1 MVGKNNNYVR
11 ESKSNEHFQR
21 FALRKLSVGVVS
33 VAVAAGFYLG
43 SGATAQAATTESNA
57 SAKTEQVV
65 QQNSTSAASDST
77 STSNSSAA
85 VSTSSATPVSTE
97 SASSM
102 TVSDLP
108 ASASAASDNQAS
120 AANASESSSQSASSS
135 VASDAAAT
143 VSKDSQAAS
152 EANSQSAADVET
164 VQLPTSAANANANE
178 SQAANILGAQAV
190 QKAANQQAPAGFTVT
205 DPNYPA
211 EMYKDP
217 DASHYTYWWAQS
229 SNGEYNLVLSTDRNG
244 DGKVYVFLLGNN
256 NNVLGKYTVDKN
268 KSTEVATDDE
278 GDFGTVYNDGQS
290 GVFVTSDGTW
300 KSKFNVF
307 DPKAGEDDGDYGSI
321 SFMIPQVETQT
332 TTYVTY
338 FDSKG
343 NKVDKPIEVS
353 DPVIQKG
360 LDGQIYTTK
369 GGKVING
376 YFAKEPKNAHGF
388 MSPFGKQG
396 AIYTKDWHDGLKATF
411 TETDTKTG
419 LMHVVVKHYY
429 HSWGT
434 WRTVK
439 EFDLAPGQ
447 SEKVDYDV
455 YKSVTIHSIYI
466 PQTINIQYTY
476 EKLGNLVISSDS
488 KSFPAED
495 KTQYPNDKSDSTK
508 AGNVTIPKVAGFTPT
523 INDKTVTNYTFNPSD
538 YVSDLSKDI
547 NVVYV
552 ADTQEAAISF
562 YDETDHKPLNDQTIQ
577 LTGKTG
583 EKISHTEANQTLA
596 KLGKQG
602 YVVDQNTFADDAT
615 YDNDTQAPQE
625 FTIYLKHDTTH
636 TDATSSKA
644 DQKTVS
650 ETIHYVYKDGVNA
663 NKPVA
668 DDANTTVTFKR
679 GYTTD
684 KVTGKIVSYDPWTV
698 DGKQADSKTFDAVKS
713 PVIAGYTADQAE
725 VAAQTV
731 TPDSQN
737 INKTVYYTA
746 DTQEATINFYDETD
760 HKLLDNQTIHLTGK
774 TGEKVDRTQ
783 ADQTLADL
791 VKQGYVLDKEN
802 TAKAFPADAV
812 YDNNDQ
818 TPQEFTIYLK
828 HGTTHTDATSSKADQ
843 KTVSETIHYVYKDGV
858 NANKPVADDAN
869 TTVTFKRGYTTDKVT
884 GKIVSYDPW
893 TVDGKQAD
901 SKTFD
906 AVKSPVI
913 AGYTADQAEVAA
925 QTVTPDS
932 QNINKTVY
940 YTADTQEA
948 TINFYDETDHKL
960 LDNQTIHLT
969 GKTGEKVDRTQAD
982 QTLADL
988 VKQGYVLDKENT
1000 AKAFPADAVYDNNDQ
1015 TPQEFTI
1022 YLKHGTTHT
1031 DATSSKADQ
1040 KTVSETIHYVYKD
1053 GVNANKPVADD
1064 ANTTV
1069 TFKRGYTTDKVTGKI
1084 VSYDPWTVDGKQADS
1099 KTFDAV
1105 KSPVIAGY
1113 TADQAEVAAQTV
1125 TPDSQNINKTVYYTA
1140 DTQEAAIN
1148 FYDETGHKL
1157 LDNQTIHLT
1166 GKTGEKVDR
1175 TQADQTL
1182 AELEKQGYVLDENNT
1197 KLGFPSN
1204 AAYDDDDVKPQ
1215 EFTIYLK
1222 HGMTHTDATDKNAEQ
1237 KIVTE
1242 TIHYVYE
1249 NNQTAK
1255 TDYTS
1260 AVDFKRGYTTDNV
1273 THKII
1278 SYDPWM
1284 VSSKKFGFVKSP
1296 AIEGYTP
1303 NHSQIDE
1310 ITVTP
1315 DSKDVVKTVVYVG
1328 NAQEA
1333 QAIFYDETTGKE
1345 ISGTREIAT
1354 GKTDE
1359 TISFTKDP
1367 NEVVKELE
1375 KQGYVFDKDNA
1386 KNNVFVAGTA
1396 YDKNSEVHQYFK
1408 YYLKHGHA
1416 TVTPD
1421 QDPQKGQKTVTQ
1433 TIKYEYADGTATGLA
1448 DNVQTLTFKRTGDK
1462 DLVTHEVTWPDW
1474 STVAGQQT
1482 SVVTSPAL
1490 KGYTADTN
1498 EIPAITYHA
1507 GDSDVTYVVKYNADV
1522 QHAVINYI
1530 DGESD
1535 EILHT
1540 DKVNGHSDEK
1550 INYSTADMI
1559 KQLEAK
1565 GYELFKDNFPA
1576 GEKFDNDDTND
1587 QFYTV
1592 IFKHHRENVDPNH
1605 SSADGTKGTKTL
1617 TETVHY
1623 KYANGTKAA
1632 EDQTAQVTFTRN
1644 GVLDDVTGIV
1654 AWGKWNE
1661 ASQSYKAL
1669 TSPTIAG
1676 YAPSE
1681 AVVKRSSNS
1690 DAEQG
1695 PTLTVIYT
1703 ADAQKVHVQYIDGET
1718 DQMLR
1723 QDDLDGYT
1731 DETIPYSTAEGIKK
1745 FEGDGY
1751 ELFKDN
1757 FPAGEKFDNDD
1768 KNDQTYTVIFKH
1780 HRENVDPNHS
1790 SADGTKGTKTL
1801 TETVHYKYAD
1811 GTKAAED
1818 QTAQVTFTR
1827 NGVLDDVTG
1836 IVAWGK
1842 WNEAS
1847 QSYKALTSPTIA
1859 GYTPSEAVVKRSS
1872 NSDAEQGPTLTVI
1885 YTADAQK
1892 VHVQYIDG
1900 ETDQMLRQ
1908 DDLDGYT
1915 DETIPYSTAE
1925 GIKKFEGDGYE
1936 LFKDNFPAGEKFDN
1950 DDKNDQTY
1958 TVIFKHHRENVDPN
1972 HSSADGTKGTKTL
1985 TETVHYKYA
1994 NGTKAAEDQ
2003 TAQVTFT
2010 RNGVLDDVTGIVA
2023 WGKWN
2028 EASQSYKALTSPTI
2042 AGYAPSEAV
2051 VKRSSNSDAEQGPTL
2066 TVIYTADAQKVHVQ
2080 YIDGETDQMLRQ
2092 DDLDGYTDETIP
2104 YSTAEGIKKF
2114 EGDGYELFKDN
2125 FPAGEKFDNDDKNDQ
2140 TYTVIFKHHREN
2152 VDPNHSSADGTKGT
2166 KTLTETVHYKY
2177 ANGTK
2182 AAEDQTA
2189 QVTFT
2194 RNGVLDDV
2202 TGIVAW
2208 GKWNE
2213 ASQSYKALTSPT
2225 IAGYAPSEAV
2235 VKRSSNSDAE
2245 QGPTLTVIYTAD
2257 AQKVHVQYID
2267 GETDQMLRQDDLDGY
2282 TDETIPYSTAEGI
2295 KKFEGDGYELFKDNF
2310 PAGEKFDND
2319 DKNDQTYTVI
2329 FKHHRENVDPNH
2341 SSADGTKGTKTLT
2354 ETVHYKYAD
2363 GTKAA
2368 EDQTAQVTF
2377 TRNGVLD
2384 DVTGIVAWGKWNEA
2398 SQSYKAL
2405 TSPTI
2410 AGYTPSEAVVKRSSN
2425 SDAEQGPTLTVI
2437 YTADAQTAYVKYV
2450 DDTTGETL
2458 RQDDLH
2464 GYTDETIPYSTAEG
2478 IKKYE
2483 GDGYVLVSDGFKPG
2497 TKFGVGTPTYEVH
2510 FKHGMTHTD
2519 ATDKNAEQKT
2529 VTETIHYVDE
2539 NNQTVQP
2546 DSTTAVTFKRGYTTD
2561 NVTGKVVSYDPW
2573 TVDGNQADSK
2583 TFAAVPSPAV
2593 EGYTP
2598 NHQQINEFT
2607 VTPDSKDIVKTVVY
2621 VGDPQEAQAI
2631 FYDET
2636 TGKEISNTREIVN
2649 GKTDET
2655 IGFTKDPNEVVKELE
2670 KQGYVFDKDNANNN
2684 VFAAGTTYDKNSEV
2698 HQYFKYYFTHATT
2711 IVTPDNPKTPADVL
2725 PDNPGKNY
2733 PSGVA
2738 KDDLNKTVTRT
2749 INITTP
2755 DGKTQTITQK
2765 AEFTRSATVDEV
2777 TGEVTYGPWSKNVV
2791 LESVDVPNISGYVP
2805 SASVPEITVTPNDQD
2820 MTINITYKKLDSG
2833 KAADQGGNAS
2843 NGGQATNGG
2852 STTGQSAQNG
2862 QSGQTQNNAGAQ
2874 QLPQTGNANNEKG
2887 ALGLASAMF
2896 AAGLGLGFGSKKK
2909 CHED

>member
-43 SGATAQAATTESNA
+43 SGTTAQAATAESDA

-65 QQNSTSAASDST
+65 QQDANSTASDST
-77 STSNSSAA
+77 SASNSSAA
-85 VSTSSATPVSTE
+85 VSTSSATPVSVE
-97 SASSM
+97 SASSAA
-102 TVSDLP
+102 VSDSPAL
-108 ASASAASDNQAS
+108 ASAVSDNQAS

-178 SQAANILGAQAV
+178 SQAANILGVQAV
-190 QKAANQQAPAGFTVT
+190 QKAANQQALAGFTVT

-244 DGKVYVFLLGNN
+244 DGKVYVFLLGRN
-256 NNVLGKYTVDKN
+256 NNVLGQYTVDKN

-290 GVFVTSDGTW
+290 GVFVSADGSW

-307 DPKAGEDDGDYGSI
+307 DPKAGEDNGDYGSI

-332 TTYVTY
+332 TTYV
-338 FDSKG
+338 DGKG
-343 NKVDKPIEVS
+343 NTVS
-353 DPVIQKG
+353 DPVVQKG
-360 LDGQIYTTK
+360 LDGQIYTTQ

-376 YFAKEPKNAHGF
+376 YFAKEPSNANGF

-396 AIYTKDWHDGLKATF
+396 ATYTKDWHDGLKATF
-411 TETDTKTG
+411 TETDTTTG
-419 LMHVVVKHYY
+419 LMHVVVKYHYFL
-429 HSWGT
+429 G

-447 SEKVDYDV
+447 SQKVHYDL

-466 PQTINIQYTY
+466 PQTINIQYVY
-476 EKLGNLVISSDS
+476 EKLGNLIIDSDS
-488 KSFPAED
+488 KAFPAED
-495 KTQYPNDKSDSTK
+495 KTTTQYPNDENDSTK
-508 AGNVTIPKVAGFTPT
+508 AGNVTIPKVPGFTPT
-523 INDKTVTNYTFNPSD
+523 INGKTVTNYTFNPAD
-538 YVSDLSKDI
+538 YVSDLSQDI
-547 NVVYV
+547 TVVYE
-552 ADTQEAAISF
+552 ADWQ
-562 YDETDHKPLNDQTIQ
+562 
-577 LTGKTG
+577 
-583 EKISHTEANQTLA
+583 
-596 KLGKQG
+596 
-602 YVVDQNTFADDAT
+602 
-615 YDNDTQAPQE
+615 QAQ
-625 FTIYLKHDTTH
+625 
-636 TDATSSKA
+636 
-644 DQKTVS
+644 V
-650 ETIHYVYKDGVNA
+650 
-663 NKPVA
+663 
-668 DDANTTVTFKR
+668 
-679 GYTTD
+679 
-684 KVTGKIVSYDPWTV
+684 
-698 DGKQADSKTFDAVKS
+698 
-713 PVIAGYTADQAE
+713 
-725 VAAQTV
+725 
-731 TPDSQN
+731 
-737 INKTVYYTA
+737 
-746 DTQEATINFYDETD
+746 NFYDETAGQQID
-760 HKLLDNQTIHLTGK
+760 GTHEIQNGK
-774 TGEKVDRTQ
+774 TG
-783 ADQTLADL
+783 
-791 VKQGYVLDKEN
+791 
-802 TAKAFPADAV
+802 
-812 YDNNDQ
+812 
-818 TPQEFTIYLK
+818 
-828 HGTTHTDATSSKADQ
+828 
-843 KTVSETIHYVYKDGV
+843 
-858 NANKPVADDAN
+858 
-869 TTVTFKRGYTTDKVT
+869 
-884 GKIVSYDPW
+884 
-893 TVDGKQAD
+893 
-901 SKTFD
+901 
-906 AVKSPVI
+906 
-913 AGYTADQAEVAA
+913 
-925 QTVTPDS
+925 
-932 QNINKTVY
+932 
-940 YTADTQEA
+940 
-948 TINFYDETDHKL
+948 
-960 LDNQTIHLT
+960 
-969 GKTGEKVDRTQAD
+969 
-982 QTLADL
+982 
-988 VKQGYVLDKENT
+988 
-1000 AKAFPADAVYDNNDQ
+1000 
-1015 TPQEFTI
+1015 
-1022 YLKHGTTHT
+1022 
-1031 DATSSKADQ
+1031 
-1040 KTVSETIHYVYKD
+1040 
-1053 GVNANKPVADD
+1053 
-1064 ANTTV
+1064 
-1069 TFKRGYTTDKVTGKI
+1069 
-1084 VSYDPWTVDGKQADS
+1084 
-1099 KTFDAV
+1099 
-1105 KSPVIAGY
+1105 
-1113 TADQAEVAAQTV
+1113 
-1125 TPDSQNINKTVYYTA
+1125 
-1140 DTQEAAIN
+1140 
-1148 FYDETGHKL
+1148 
-1157 LDNQTIHLT
+1157 
-1166 GKTGEKVDR
+1166 
-1175 TQADQTL
+1175 
-1182 AELEKQGYVLDENNT
+1182 
-1197 KLGFPSN
+1197 
-1204 AAYDDDDVKPQ
+1204 
-1215 EFTIYLK
+1215 
-1222 HGMTHTDATDKNAEQ
+1222 
-1237 KIVTE
+1237 
-1242 TIHYVYE
+1242 
-1249 NNQTAK
+1249 
-1255 TDYTS
+1255 
-1260 AVDFKRGYTTDNV
+1260 
-1273 THKII
+1273 
-1278 SYDPWM
+1278 
-1284 VSSKKFGFVKSP
+1284 
-1296 AIEGYTP
+1296 
-1303 NHSQIDE
+1303 
-1310 ITVTP
+1310 
-1315 DSKDVVKTVVYVG
+1315 
-1328 NAQEA
+1328 
-1333 QAIFYDETTGKE
+1333 
-1345 ISGTREIAT
+1345 
-1354 GKTDE
+1354 E

-1375 KQGYVFDKDNA
+1375 AKGYVFDKDNA
-1386 KNNVFVAGTA
+1386 KNNVFTTGTT
-1396 YDKNSEVHQYFK
+1396 YDNDSTVHQYFN
-1408 YYLKHGHA
+1408 YYFKHGTQDVSDTDKEAKTTA
-1416 TVTPD
+1416 TRTINVTMPD
-1421 QDPQKGQKTVTQ
+1421 GKTSSEMQTVNYKRTATKDLVNGHITYGQWQADGASAWEEYTPTPQKGYTTLINGVAGTKVAQKTPS
-1433 TIKYEYADGTATGLA
+1433 
-1448 DNVQTLTFKRTGDK
+1448 FKDDK
-1462 DLVTHEVTWPDW
+1462 PVNE
-1474 STVAGQQT
+1474 TV
-1482 SVVTSPAL
+1482 
-1490 KGYTADTN
+1490 N
-1498 EIPAITYHA
+1498 
-1507 GDSDVTYVVKYNADV
+1507 VTYQADV
-1522 QHAVINYI
+1522 QRAVIKYI
-1530 DGESD
+1530 DGETSENLQKTD
-1535 EILHT
+1535 DIVDGHT
-1540 DKVNGHSDEK
+1540 NET
-1550 INYSTADMI
+1550 INYSTADKI
-1559 KQLEAK
+1559 KEFVGK
-1565 GYELFKDNFPA
+1565 GYELVSNDFKP
-1576 GEKFDNDDTND
+1576 GTKFDNDDKTD
-1587 QFYTV
+1587 QTYTV

-1623 KYANGTKAA
+1623 KYANGAKAAEDQTAQVTFTRNGVLDDVTGIVAWGKWNEASQSYKALTSPTIAGYTPSEAVVKRSSNSDAEQGPTLTVIYTADAQKVHVQYIDGETDKLLRQDDLDGYTDETIPYSTAEGIKKFEGDGYELFKDNFPAGEKFDNDDKTDQTYTVIFKHHRENVDPNHSSADGTKGTKTLTETVHYKYADGTKAA

-1676 YAPSE
+1676 YTPSE

-1718 DQMLR
+1718 DKLLR

-1768 KNDQTYTVIFKH
+1768 KADQTYTVIFKHHRENVDPTHSSADGTKGTKTLTETVHYKYADGTKAAEDQTAQVTFTRNGVLDDVTGIVAWGKWNEASQSYKALTSPTIAGYTPSEAVVKRSSNSDAEQGPTLTVIYTADAQTAYVKYVDDTTGETLRQDDLHGYTDETIPYSTAEGIKKFEGDGYVLVSDGFKPGTKFGVGTPTYEVHFKHGTTHTDATDKNAEQKIVTETIHYVYENNLIAKPNYTSAVDFKRGYTTDKVTGKIISYDPWTVSSKKFGVVKSPAIEGYTPNHSQIDEITVTPDSKDVVETVVYVGNAQEAQAIFYDETTGKEIANTREIATGKTDETINFAKDPNEVVKELEAKGYVFDKDNANNNVFVAGTAYDKNSEVHQYFKYYLKHGHAAVTPDQNKQKGQTTVTQTIKYQYADGTATGLADNVQTLTFKRTGDKDLVTGKVTWPDWSTVAGQQTSAVTSPTLKGYTADTSEIPAATYHAGDSDVTYVVKYSADAQRAVIKYIDGETGKDLQDPDTVDGHTNETINYSTADKIKKYEDQGYELFKDNFPAGEKFDNDDANDQTYTVIFKH

-1801 TETVHYKYAD
+1801 TETVHYKYAN
-1811 GTKAAED
+1811 GAKAAED

-1950 DDKNDQTY
+1950 DDTNDQ
-1958 TVIFKHHRENVDPN
+1958 F
-1972 HSSADGTKGTKTL
+1972 
-1985 TETVHYKYA
+1985 
-1994 NGTKAAEDQ
+1994 
-2003 TAQVTFT
+2003 
-2010 RNGVLDDVTGIVA
+2010 
-2023 WGKWN
+2023 
-2028 EASQSYKALTSPTI
+2028 
-2042 AGYAPSEAV
+2042 
-2051 VKRSSNSDAEQGPTL
+2051 
-2066 TVIYTADAQKVHVQ
+2066 
-2080 YIDGETDQMLRQ
+2080 
-2092 DDLDGYTDETIP
+2092 
-2104 YSTAEGIKKF
+2104 
-2114 EGDGYELFKDN
+2114 
-2125 FPAGEKFDNDDKNDQ
+2125 
-2140 TYTVIFKHHREN
+2140 
-2152 VDPNHSSADGTKGT
+2152 
-2166 KTLTETVHYKY
+2166 
-2177 ANGTK
+2177 
-2182 AAEDQTA
+2182 
-2189 QVTFT
+2189 
-2194 RNGVLDDV
+2194 
-2202 TGIVAW
+2202 
-2208 GKWNE
+2208 
-2213 ASQSYKALTSPT
+2213 
-2225 IAGYAPSEAV
+2225 
-2235 VKRSSNSDAE
+2235 
-2245 QGPTLTVIYTAD
+2245 
-2257 AQKVHVQYID
+2257 
-2267 GETDQMLRQDDLDGY
+2267 
-2282 TDETIPYSTAEGI
+2282 
-2295 KKFEGDGYELFKDNF
+2295 
-2310 PAGEKFDND
+2310 
-2319 DKNDQTYTVI
+2319 YTVI

-2478 IKKYE
+2478 IKKFE

-2510 FKHGMTHTD
+2510 FKHGTTHTD
-2519 ATDKNAEQKT
+2519 ATDENADQKT

-2546 DSTTAVTFKRGYTTD
+2546 DYTAAVTFKRGYTTD

-2573 TVDGNQADSK
+2573 TVDGKQADSK
-2583 TFAAVPSPAV
+2583 TFAAVTSPAV

-2598 NHQQINEFT
+2598 NHKQIAAID
-2607 VTPDSKDIVKTVVY
+2607 VTPESKDVVKTVVY

-2636 TGKEISNTREIVN
+2636 TGKEISNTREFAT

-2655 IGFTKDPNEVVKELE
+2655 ISFTKDPNEVVKELE

-2684 VFAAGTTYDKNSEV
+2684 VFVAGTAYDKNSEV

-2755 DGKTQTITQK
+2755 DGKTQTVTQK

-2791 LESVDVPNISGYVP
+2791 LESVDVPNIPGYVP

-2843 NGGQATNGG
+2843 NGGQSTNSD
-2852 STTGQSAQNG
+2852 STTGQAAQNG

-2874 QLPQTGNANNEKG
+2874 QLPQTGNADNEKG
-2887 ALGLASAMF
+2887 ALGLAGAMF

-2909 CHED
+2909 RHEN

>member
-65 QQNSTSAASDST
+65 QQNSTS
-77 STSNSSAA
+77 TSNSSAA

-108 ASASAASDNQAS
+108 ASASAALDNQAS
-120 AANASESSSQSASSS
+120 AANASESGSQSASSS
-135 VASDAAAT
+135 VASDTAAT

-152 EANSQSAADVET
+152 EANSQNAADVET

-268 KSTEVATDDE
+268 KSTEVILE
-278 GDFGTVYNDGQS
+278 NEWLIFKGKLSFGTVYNDGQA
-290 GVFVTSDGTW
+290 GVFDSSKHSTWGVIPYKDTW

-307 DPKAGEDDGDYGSI
+307 YPKAGEDNRGYGSI

-332 TTYVTY
+332 TTYVDDNGKTVSI
-338 FDSKG
+338 D
-343 NKVDKPIEVS
+343 PIV
-353 DPVIQKG
+353 QKG
-360 LDGQIYTTK
+360 VDGQNYTTQ
-369 GGKVING
+369 GGKVIKG
-376 YFAKEPKNAHGF
+376 YFAKKPSNASGY

-396 AIYTKDWHDGLKATF
+396 AIYVKDMHNGYKATF
-411 TETDTKTG
+411 EEIDTANGKMRVTVTDSDEDI
-419 LMHVVVKHYY
+419 VDQ
-429 HSWGT
+429 
-434 WRTVK
+434 
-439 EFDLAPGQ
+439 FDLKDGDTHYVKKAHWQ
-447 SEKVDYDV
+447 
-455 YKSVTIHSIYI
+455 IHSIYI

-495 KTQYPNDKSDSTK
+495 KPTQYPNDKSDSTK

-523 INDKTVTNYTFNPSD
+523 INGKTVTNYTFNPSD

-552 ADTQEAAISF
+552 ADTQEATINF
-562 YDETDHKPLNDQTIQ
+562 YDETDHKLLNDQTIQ

-583 EKISHTEANQTLA
+583 EKVDRTQADQTLA
-596 KLGKQG
+596 DLVKQG
-602 YVVDQNTFADDAT
+602 YVLDENKTKLGFPSNAAYDD
-615 YDNDTQAPQE
+615 DDVKPQE
-625 FTIYLKHDTTH
+625 FTIYLKHGTTH
-636 TDATSSKA
+636 TNATDDHA
-644 DQKTVS
+644 DQNTVS
-650 ETIHYVYKDGVNA
+650 EAIHYVYKDGVNA
-663 NKPVA
+663 NKKA
-668 DDANTTVTFKR
+668 AADANKTVTFKR

-713 PVIAGYTADQAE
+713 PVIAGYTADPAE

-731 TPDSQN
+731 
-737 INKTVYYTA
+737 K
-746 DTQEATINFYDETD
+746 
-760 HKLLDNQTIHLTGK
+760 
-774 TGEKVDRTQ
+774 
-783 ADQTLADL
+783 
-791 VKQGYVLDKEN
+791 
-802 TAKAFPADAV
+802 
-812 YDNNDQ
+812 
-818 TPQEFTIYLK
+818 
-828 HGTTHTDATSSKADQ
+828 
-843 KTVSETIHYVYKDGV
+843 
-858 NANKPVADDAN
+858 
-869 TTVTFKRGYTTDKVT
+869 
-884 GKIVSYDPW
+884 
-893 TVDGKQAD
+893 
-901 SKTFD
+901 
-906 AVKSPVI
+906 
-913 AGYTADQAEVAA
+913 
-925 QTVTPDS
+925 
-932 QNINKTVY
+932 
-940 YTADTQEA
+940 
-948 TINFYDETDHKL
+948 
-960 LDNQTIHLT
+960 
-969 GKTGEKVDRTQAD
+969 
-982 QTLADL
+982 
-988 VKQGYVLDKENT
+988 
-1000 AKAFPADAVYDNNDQ
+1000 
-1015 TPQEFTI
+1015 
-1022 YLKHGTTHT
+1022 
-1031 DATSSKADQ
+1031 
-1040 KTVSETIHYVYKD
+1040 
-1053 GVNANKPVADD
+1053 
-1064 ANTTV
+1064 
-1069 TFKRGYTTDKVTGKI
+1069 
-1084 VSYDPWTVDGKQADS
+1084 
-1099 KTFDAV
+1099 
-1105 KSPVIAGY
+1105 
-1113 TADQAEVAAQTV
+1113 
-1125 TPDSQNINKTVYYTA
+1125 PDSQNINKTVYYTA

-1148 FYDETGHKL
+1148 FYDETDHKL
-1157 LDNQTIHLT
+1157 LNDQTIHLT
-1166 GKTGEKVDR
+1166 GKTGEKISH
-1175 TQADQTL
+1175 TEANQTL
-1182 AELEKQGYVLDENNT
+1182 AKLVKQGYVLDEDKT

-1273 THKII
+1273 TGKVV
-1278 SYDPWM
+1278 SYDPWT

-1296 AIEGYTP
+1296 IIEGYAP

-1354 GKTDE
+1354 GKSDE
-1359 TISFTKDP
+1359 AINFTKDP
-1367 NEVVKELE
+1367 SEIVKELE
-1375 KQGYVFDKDNA
+1375 AKGYVFDKSNT
-1386 KNNVFVAGTA
+1386 NNKVFVDGST

-1408 YYLKHGHA
+1408 YYFTHGHA

-1462 DLVTHEVTWPDW
+1462 DLVTGKVTWPDW
-1474 STVAGQQT
+1474 STVATQQT
-1482 SVVTSPAL
+1482 KSTVSPAI
-1490 KGYTADTN
+1490 KGYTADTS
-1498 EIPAITYHA
+1498 EIPAVTYHA

-1576 GEKFDNDDTND
+1576 GEKFDNDD
-1587 QFYTV
+1587 
-1592 IFKHHRENVDPNH
+1592 
-1605 SSADGTKGTKTL
+1605 KT
-1617 TETVHY
+1617 
-1623 KYANGTKAA
+1623 
-1632 EDQTAQVTFTRN
+1632 
-1644 GVLDDVTGIV
+1644 
-1654 AWGKWNE
+1654 
-1661 ASQSYKAL
+1661 
-1669 TSPTIAG
+1669 
-1676 YAPSE
+1676 
-1681 AVVKRSSNS
+1681 
-1690 DAEQG
+1690 
-1695 PTLTVIYT
+1695 
-1703 ADAQKVHVQYIDGET
+1703 
-1718 DQMLR
+1718 
-1723 QDDLDGYT
+1723 
-1731 DETIPYSTAEGIKK
+1731 
-1745 FEGDGY
+1745 
-1751 ELFKDN
+1751 
-1757 FPAGEKFDNDD
+1757 
-1768 KNDQTYTVIFKH
+1768 DQTYTIIFKH

-1811 GTKAAED
+1811 GTTAAED

-1900 ETDQMLRQ
+1900 ETDQLLRQ

-1950 DDKNDQTY
+1950 DDKTDQTY
-1958 TVIFKHHRENVDPN
+1958 TI
-1972 HSSADGTKGTKTL
+1972 
-1985 TETVHYKYA
+1985 
-1994 NGTKAAEDQ
+1994 
-2003 TAQVTFT
+2003 
-2010 RNGVLDDVTGIVA
+2010 
-2023 WGKWN
+2023 
-2028 EASQSYKALTSPTI
+2028 
-2042 AGYAPSEAV
+2042 
-2051 VKRSSNSDAEQGPTL
+2051 
-2066 TVIYTADAQKVHVQ
+2066 
-2080 YIDGETDQMLRQ
+2080 
-2092 DDLDGYTDETIP
+2092 
-2104 YSTAEGIKKF
+2104 
-2114 EGDGYELFKDN
+2114 
-2125 FPAGEKFDNDDKNDQ
+2125 
-2140 TYTVIFKHHREN
+2140 
-2152 VDPNHSSADGTKGT
+2152 
-2166 KTLTETVHYKY
+2166 
-2177 ANGTK
+2177 
-2182 AAEDQTA
+2182 
-2189 QVTFT
+2189 
-2194 RNGVLDDV
+2194 
-2202 TGIVAW
+2202 
-2208 GKWNE
+2208 
-2213 ASQSYKALTSPT
+2213 
-2225 IAGYAPSEAV
+2225 
-2235 VKRSSNSDAE
+2235 
-2245 QGPTLTVIYTAD
+2245 
-2257 AQKVHVQYID
+2257 
-2267 GETDQMLRQDDLDGY
+2267 
-2282 TDETIPYSTAEGI
+2282 
-2295 KKFEGDGYELFKDNF
+2295 
-2310 PAGEKFDND
+2310 
-2319 DKNDQTYTVI
+2319 I

-2363 GTKAA
+2363 GTTAA

-2437 YTADAQTAYVKYV
+2437 YTADAQKVHVQYI
-2450 DDTTGETL
+2450 DGETDQLL
-2458 RQDDLH
+2458 RQDDLD

-2777 TGEVTYGPWSKNVV
+2777 TGEVTYGPWSKNIV
-2791 LESVDVPNISGYVP
+2791 LESVDVPNISGCVP

>member
-307 DPKAGEDDGDYGSI
+307 DPKVGEDDGDYGSI

-376 YFAKEPKNAHGF
+376 YFVKEPKNAHGF

-429 HSWGT
+429 HTWGWGT

-552 ADTQEAAISF
+552 ADTQEATINF
-562 YDETDHKPLNDQTIQ
+562 YDETDQKLLDNQTIH

-583 EKISHTEANQTLA
+583 EKVDRTQADQTSADLV
-596 KLGKQG
+596 KQG
-602 YVVDQNTFADDAT
+602 YVLDKEDTAKAFPADAV
-615 YDNDTQAPQE
+615 YDNNDQTPQE

-663 NKPVA
+663 NKPAA

-731 TPDSQN
+731 KPDSQN

-746 DTQEATINFYDETD
+746 DTQEAAINFYDETD
-760 HKLLDNQTIHLTGK
+760 HKLLNDQTIHLTGK

-783 ADQTLADL
+783 ADQTSADL
-791 VKQGYVLDKEN
+791 VKQGYVLDKED

-828 HGTTHTDATSSKADQ
+828 HDTTHTDATSSKADQ

-858 NANKPVADDAN
+858 NANKPAADDAN

-925 QTVTPDS
+925 QTV
-932 QNINKTVY
+932 K
-940 YTADTQEA
+940 
-948 TINFYDETDHKL
+948 
-960 LDNQTIHLT
+960 
-969 GKTGEKVDRTQAD
+969 
-982 QTLADL
+982 
-988 VKQGYVLDKENT
+988 
-1000 AKAFPADAVYDNNDQ
+1000 
-1015 TPQEFTI
+1015 
-1022 YLKHGTTHT
+1022 
-1031 DATSSKADQ
+1031 
-1040 KTVSETIHYVYKD
+1040 
-1053 GVNANKPVADD
+1053 
-1064 ANTTV
+1064 
-1069 TFKRGYTTDKVTGKI
+1069 
-1084 VSYDPWTVDGKQADS
+1084 
-1099 KTFDAV
+1099 
-1105 KSPVIAGY
+1105 
-1113 TADQAEVAAQTV
+1113 
-1125 TPDSQNINKTVYYTA
+1125 PDSQNINKTVYYTA

-1148 FYDETGHKL
+1148 FYDETDHKL
-1157 LDNQTIHLT
+1157 LNDQTIHLT
-1166 GKTGEKVDR
+1166 GKTGEKISY
-1175 TQADQTL
+1175 TEANQTL
-1182 AELEKQGYVLDENNT
+1182 AKLVKQGYVLDEDKT

-1273 THKII
+1273 TGKVV
-1278 SYDPWM
+1278 SYDPWT

-1296 AIEGYTP
+1296 IIEGYAP

-1310 ITVTP
+1310 I
-1315 DSKDVVKTVVYVG
+1315 
-1328 NAQEA
+1328 
-1333 QAIFYDETTGKE
+1333 
-1345 ISGTREIAT
+1345 
-1354 GKTDE
+1354 
-1359 TISFTKDP
+1359 
-1367 NEVVKELE
+1367 
-1375 KQGYVFDKDNA
+1375 
-1386 KNNVFVAGTA
+1386 
-1396 YDKNSEVHQYFK
+1396 
-1408 YYLKHGHA
+1408 
-1416 TVTPD
+1416 
-1421 QDPQKGQKTVTQ
+1421 
-1433 TIKYEYADGTATGLA
+1433 
-1448 DNVQTLTFKRTGDK
+1448 
-1462 DLVTHEVTWPDW
+1462 
-1474 STVAGQQT
+1474 
-1482 SVVTSPAL
+1482 
-1490 KGYTADTN
+1490 
-1498 EIPAITYHA
+1498 
-1507 GDSDVTYVVKYNADV
+1507 
-1522 QHAVINYI
+1522 
-1530 DGESD
+1530 
-1535 EILHT
+1535 
-1540 DKVNGHSDEK
+1540 
-1550 INYSTADMI
+1550 
-1559 KQLEAK
+1559 
-1565 GYELFKDNFPA
+1565 
-1576 GEKFDNDDTND
+1576 
-1587 QFYTV
+1587 
-1592 IFKHHRENVDPNH
+1592 
-1605 SSADGTKGTKTL
+1605 
-1617 TETVHY
+1617 
-1623 KYANGTKAA
+1623 
-1632 EDQTAQVTFTRN
+1632 
-1644 GVLDDVTGIV
+1644 
-1654 AWGKWNE
+1654 
-1661 ASQSYKAL
+1661 
-1669 TSPTIAG
+1669 
-1676 YAPSE
+1676 
-1681 AVVKRSSNS
+1681 
-1690 DAEQG
+1690 
-1695 PTLTVIYT
+1695 
-1703 ADAQKVHVQYIDGET
+1703 
-1718 DQMLR
+1718 
-1723 QDDLDGYT
+1723 
-1731 DETIPYSTAEGIKK
+1731 
-1745 FEGDGY
+1745 
-1751 ELFKDN
+1751 
-1757 FPAGEKFDNDD
+1757 
-1768 KNDQTYTVIFKH
+1768 
-1780 HRENVDPNHS
+1780 
-1790 SADGTKGTKTL
+1790 
-1801 TETVHYKYAD
+1801 
-1811 GTKAAED
+1811 
-1818 QTAQVTFTR
+1818 
-1827 NGVLDDVTG
+1827 
-1836 IVAWGK
+1836 
-1842 WNEAS
+1842 
-1847 QSYKALTSPTIA
+1847 
-1859 GYTPSEAVVKRSS
+1859 
-1872 NSDAEQGPTLTVI
+1872 
-1885 YTADAQK
+1885 
-1892 VHVQYIDG
+1892 
-1900 ETDQMLRQ
+1900 
-1908 DDLDGYT
+1908 
-1915 DETIPYSTAE
+1915 
-1925 GIKKFEGDGYE
+1925 
-1936 LFKDNFPAGEKFDN
+1936 
-1950 DDKNDQTY
+1950 
-1958 TVIFKHHRENVDPN
+1958 
-1972 HSSADGTKGTKTL
+1972 
-1985 TETVHYKYA
+1985 
-1994 NGTKAAEDQ
+1994 
-2003 TAQVTFT
+2003 
-2010 RNGVLDDVTGIVA
+2010 
-2023 WGKWN
+2023 
-2028 EASQSYKALTSPTI
+2028 
-2042 AGYAPSEAV
+2042 
-2051 VKRSSNSDAEQGPTL
+2051 
-2066 TVIYTADAQKVHVQ
+2066 
-2080 YIDGETDQMLRQ
+2080 
-2092 DDLDGYTDETIP
+2092 
-2104 YSTAEGIKKF
+2104 
-2114 EGDGYELFKDN
+2114 
-2125 FPAGEKFDNDDKNDQ
+2125 
-2140 TYTVIFKHHREN
+2140 
-2152 VDPNHSSADGTKGT
+2152 
-2166 KTLTETVHYKY
+2166 
-2177 ANGTK
+2177 
-2182 AAEDQTA
+2182 
-2189 QVTFT
+2189 
-2194 RNGVLDDV
+2194 
-2202 TGIVAW
+2202 
-2208 GKWNE
+2208 
-2213 ASQSYKALTSPT
+2213 
-2225 IAGYAPSEAV
+2225 
-2235 VKRSSNSDAE
+2235 
-2245 QGPTLTVIYTAD
+2245 
-2257 AQKVHVQYID
+2257 
-2267 GETDQMLRQDDLDGY
+2267 
-2282 TDETIPYSTAEGI
+2282 
-2295 KKFEGDGYELFKDNF
+2295 
-2310 PAGEKFDND
+2310 
-2319 DKNDQTYTVI
+2319 
-2329 FKHHRENVDPNH
+2329 
-2341 SSADGTKGTKTLT
+2341 
-2354 ETVHYKYAD
+2354 
-2363 GTKAA
+2363 
-2368 EDQTAQVTF
+2368 
-2377 TRNGVLD
+2377 
-2384 DVTGIVAWGKWNEA
+2384 
-2398 SQSYKAL
+2398 
-2405 TSPTI
+2405 
-2410 AGYTPSEAVVKRSSN
+2410 
-2425 SDAEQGPTLTVI
+2425 
-2437 YTADAQTAYVKYV
+2437 
-2450 DDTTGETL
+2450 
-2458 RQDDLH
+2458 
-2464 GYTDETIPYSTAEG
+2464 
-2478 IKKYE
+2478 
-2483 GDGYVLVSDGFKPG
+2483 
-2497 TKFGVGTPTYEVH
+2497 
-2510 FKHGMTHTD
+2510 
-2519 ATDKNAEQKT
+2519 
-2529 VTETIHYVDE
+2529 
-2539 NNQTVQP
+2539 
-2546 DSTTAVTFKRGYTTD
+2546 
-2561 NVTGKVVSYDPW
+2561 
-2573 TVDGNQADSK
+2573 
-2583 TFAAVPSPAV
+2583 
-2593 EGYTP
+2593 
-2598 NHQQINEFT
+2598 T

>member
-43 SGATAQAATTESNA
+43 SGTTAQAATAESDA

-65 QQNSTSAASDST
+65 QQDANSTASDST
-77 STSNSSAA
+77 SASNSSAA
-85 VSTSSATPVSTE
+85 SATPVSAE
-97 SASSM
+97 SASSAA
-102 TVSDLP
+102 VSDSP

-120 AANASESSSQSASSS
+120 AANASESSSQPASSS
-135 VASDAAAT
+135 VASDAASA
-143 VSKDSQAAS
+143 VSEKSQAAS
-152 EANSQSAADVET
+152 EANSQSAADKQT
-164 VQLPTSAANANANE
+164 AQLPTSAANVNE
-178 SQAANILGAQAV
+178 SQAANMLKLVKPTVKALLAANVNESQAANMLNAQEAV
-190 QKAANQQAPAGFTVT
+190 QQAANQQAPAGFTVT
-205 DPNYPA
+205 DPNYPV

-229 SNGEYNLVLSTDRNG
+229 SDDKYNLVLSTDRNG
-244 DGKVYVFLLGNN
+244 DGKVYVFLLGSNN
-256 NNVLGKYTVDKN
+256 EVLGSYTVDKN
-268 KSTEVATDDE
+268 KSTEVILENEWLIFKDKLS
-278 GDFGTVYNDGQS
+278 FGTVYNDGQS
-290 GVFVTSDGTW
+290 GVFISSKHSRHTLHYNVTW

-307 DPKAGEDDGDYGSI
+307 DPKAGEDNRGYGSI

-332 TTYVTY
+332 TTYV
-338 FDSKG
+338 DDKG
-343 NKVDKPIEVS
+343 NTVTYVDDKGNTVSIDPIV
-353 DPVIQKG
+353 QKG
-360 LDGQIYTTK
+360 LDGQSYTTQ
-369 GGKVING
+369 GGKVIPG
-376 YFAKEPKNAHGF
+376 YFAKEPSNANGY

-396 AIYTKDWHDGLKATF
+396 ATYVKDMHDGYKATF
-411 TETDTKTG
+411 EEIDTATGEMRVTVTDSDGDIVDQFNLKYGDTH
-419 LMHVVVKHYY
+419 HVEEAN
-429 HSWGT
+429 W
-434 WRTVK
+434 
-439 EFDLAPGQ
+439 D
-447 SEKVDYDV
+447 
-455 YKSVTIHSIYI
+455 IHSIYI
-466 PQTINIQYTY
+466 PQTINIEYVY
-476 EKLGNLVISSDS
+476 EKLGNLIIDSDS
-488 KSFPAED
+488 KAFPADD
-495 KTQYPNDKSDSTK
+495 KKTTQYPNDKNDSTK
-508 AGNVTIPKVAGFTPT
+508 AGNVTISKVPGFTPT
-523 INDKTVTNYTFNPSD
+523 INGKPVTNYTFNPAD
-538 YVSDLSKDI
+538 YVSDLSQDI
-547 NVVYV
+547 TVVYV
-552 ADTQEAAISF
+552 ADTQEAAINF
-562 YDETDHKPLNDQTIQ
+562 YDETDHKQLDDQTIQ

-583 EKISHTEANQTLA
+583 EKISHTEADQTLA
-596 KLGKQG
+596 KLEKLG
-602 YVVDQNTFADDAT
+602 YVVDQNTFADNAT

-636 TDATSSKA
+636 TSATDEKA
-644 DQKTVS
+644 DQKTVT
-650 ETIHYVYKDGVNA
+650 ETIHYVYKDGIKA
-663 NKPVA
+663 GSTAAA
-668 DDANTTVTFKR
+668 DHTDSVTFKR

-698 DGKQADSKTFDAVKS
+698 DGKQADNKTFDAVKS
-713 PVIAGYTADQAE
+713 PAIAGYTADQAE

-731 TPDSQN
+731 KPDSQN

-746 DTQEATINFYDETD
+746 DTQEAAINFYDETD

-791 VKQGYVLDKEN
+791 VKQGYVLDE
-802 TAKAFPADAV
+802 D
-812 YDNNDQ
+812 
-818 TPQEFTIYLK
+818 
-828 HGTTHTDATSSKADQ
+828 
-843 KTVSETIHYVYKDGV
+843 
-858 NANKPVADDAN
+858 
-869 TTVTFKRGYTTDKVT
+869 
-884 GKIVSYDPW
+884 
-893 TVDGKQAD
+893 
-901 SKTFD
+901 
-906 AVKSPVI
+906 
-913 AGYTADQAEVAA
+913 
-925 QTVTPDS
+925 
-932 QNINKTVY
+932 
-940 YTADTQEA
+940 
-948 TINFYDETDHKL
+948 
-960 LDNQTIHLT
+960 
-969 GKTGEKVDRTQAD
+969 
-982 QTLADL
+982 
-988 VKQGYVLDKENT
+988 
-1000 AKAFPADAVYDNNDQ
+1000 
-1015 TPQEFTI
+1015 
-1022 YLKHGTTHT
+1022 
-1031 DATSSKADQ
+1031 
-1040 KTVSETIHYVYKD
+1040 
-1053 GVNANKPVADD
+1053 
-1064 ANTTV
+1064 
-1069 TFKRGYTTDKVTGKI
+1069 
-1084 VSYDPWTVDGKQADS
+1084 
-1099 KTFDAV
+1099 
-1105 KSPVIAGY
+1105 
-1113 TADQAEVAAQTV
+1113 
-1125 TPDSQNINKTVYYTA
+1125 
-1140 DTQEAAIN
+1140 
-1148 FYDETGHKL
+1148 
-1157 LDNQTIHLT
+1157 
-1166 GKTGEKVDR
+1166 
-1175 TQADQTL
+1175 
-1182 AELEKQGYVLDENNT
+1182 NT

-1204 AAYDDDDVKPQ
+1204 VAYDDDDVKPQ

-1222 HGMTHTDATDKNAEQ
+1222 HGTTHTDATDKNAEQ

-1255 TDYTS
+1255 PDYTS
-1260 AVDFKRGYTTDNV
+1260 AVDFKRGYTTDKV
-1273 THKII
+1273 TGKII
-1278 SYDPWM
+1278 SYDPWT
-1284 VSSKKFGFVKSP
+1284 VSSKKFGVVKSP

-1315 DSKDVVKTVVYVG
+1315 DSENVVKTVVYVG

-1345 ISGTREIAT
+1345 IANTREIAT

-1359 TISFTKDP
+1359 TISFAKDP

-1375 KQGYVFDKDNA
+1375 AEGYVFDNDNA
-1386 KNNVFVAGTA
+1386 NNNVFVAGTA

-1416 TVTPD
+1416 AVTPD
-1421 QDPQKGQKTVTQ
+1421 QDPQNGQTTVTQ
-1433 TIKYEYADGTATGLA
+1433 TIKYQYADGTATGLA

-1462 DLVTHEVTWPDW
+1462 DLVTHDVTWPDW

-1482 SVVTSPAL
+1482 SAVTSPTL
-1490 KGYTADTN
+1490 KGYTADTS
-1498 EIPAITYHA
+1498 EIPAATYHA
-1507 GDSDVTYVVKYNADV
+1507 GDSDVTYVVKYSADA
-1522 QHAVINYI
+1522 QRAVIKYI
-1530 DGESD
+1530 DGETGKD
-1535 EILHT
+1535 LQDPDTVDGHT
-1540 DKVNGHSDEK
+1540 NET
-1550 INYSTADMI
+1550 INYSTADKI
-1559 KQLEAK
+1559 KKYEDQ

-1576 GEKFDNDDTND
+1576 GEKFDNDDAND
-1587 QFYTV
+1587 QTYTV

-1623 KYANGTKAA
+1623 KYADGTKAA

-1676 YAPSE
+1676 YTPSE
-1681 AVVKRSSNS
+1681 TVVKRSSNS

-1718 DQMLR
+1718 DKLLR

-1859 GYTPSEAVVKRSS
+1859 GYTPSETVVKRSS
-1872 NSDAEQGPTLTVI
+1872 NSDAEQGPTV
-1885 YTADAQK
+1885 
-1892 VHVQYIDG
+1892 
-1900 ETDQMLRQ
+1900 
-1908 DDLDGYT
+1908 
-1915 DETIPYSTAE
+1915 
-1925 GIKKFEGDGYE
+1925 
-1936 LFKDNFPAGEKFDN
+1936 
-1950 DDKNDQTY
+1950 
-1958 TVIFKHHRENVDPN
+1958 
-1972 HSSADGTKGTKTL
+1972 
-1985 TETVHYKYA
+1985 
-1994 NGTKAAEDQ
+1994 
-2003 TAQVTFT
+2003 
-2010 RNGVLDDVTGIVA
+2010 
-2023 WGKWN
+2023 
-2028 EASQSYKALTSPTI
+2028 
-2042 AGYAPSEAV
+2042 
-2051 VKRSSNSDAEQGPTL
+2051 
-2066 TVIYTADAQKVHVQ
+2066 
-2080 YIDGETDQMLRQ
+2080 
-2092 DDLDGYTDETIP
+2092 
-2104 YSTAEGIKKF
+2104 
-2114 EGDGYELFKDN
+2114 
-2125 FPAGEKFDNDDKNDQ
+2125 
-2140 TYTVIFKHHREN
+2140 
-2152 VDPNHSSADGTKGT
+2152 
-2166 KTLTETVHYKY
+2166 
-2177 ANGTK
+2177 
-2182 AAEDQTA
+2182 
-2189 QVTFT
+2189 
-2194 RNGVLDDV
+2194 
-2202 TGIVAW
+2202 
-2208 GKWNE
+2208 
-2213 ASQSYKALTSPT
+2213 
-2225 IAGYAPSEAV
+2225 
-2235 VKRSSNSDAE
+2235 
-2245 QGPTLTVIYTAD
+2245 
-2257 AQKVHVQYID
+2257 
-2267 GETDQMLRQDDLDGY
+2267 
-2282 TDETIPYSTAEGI
+2282 
-2295 KKFEGDGYELFKDNF
+2295 
-2310 PAGEKFDND
+2310 
-2319 DKNDQTYTVI
+2319 
-2329 FKHHRENVDPNH
+2329 
-2341 SSADGTKGTKTLT
+2341 
-2354 ETVHYKYAD
+2354 
-2363 GTKAA
+2363 
-2368 EDQTAQVTF
+2368 
-2377 TRNGVLD
+2377 
-2384 DVTGIVAWGKWNEA
+2384 
-2398 SQSYKAL
+2398 
-2405 TSPTI
+2405 
-2410 AGYTPSEAVVKRSSN
+2410 
-2425 SDAEQGPTLTVI
+2425 TVI

-2478 IKKYE
+2478 IKKFE

-2510 FKHGMTHTD
+2510 FKHGTTHTS
-2519 ATDKNAEQKT
+2519 ATDENADQKT

-2546 DSTTAVTFKRGYTTD
+2546 DYTAAVTFKRGYTTD

-2573 TVDGNQADSK
+2573 TIDGKQADSK
-2583 TFAAVPSPAV
+2583 TFAAVTSPAV

-2636 TGKEISNTREIVN
+2636 TGKEISNTRELAT

-2655 IGFTKDPNEVVKELE
+2655 ISFTKDPNEVVKELE

-2711 IVTPDNPKTPADVL
+2711 TVTPDNPKTPADVL

-2791 LESVDVPNISGYVP
+2791 LESVDVPNIPGYEP

-2843 NGGQATNGG
+2843 NGGQSTNSD
-2852 STTGQSAQNG
+2852 STTGQAAQNG

-2874 QLPQTGNANNEKG
+2874 QLPQTGNADNEKG
-2887 ALGLASAMF
+2887 ALGLAGAMF

-2909 CHED
+2909 RHEN